1 MADEFGEAYAGVLAR
16 DHWLAPLSG
25 TVDEALSRGT
35 APREAWLAL
44 CEDQQIPIAKR
55 HGRGRPEPRS

>member
-16 DHWLAPLSG
+16 DHWLTSLEG

-35 APREAWLAL
+35 TPRDVWLAL
-44 CEDQQIPIAKR
+44 CEDQQIPVSRR